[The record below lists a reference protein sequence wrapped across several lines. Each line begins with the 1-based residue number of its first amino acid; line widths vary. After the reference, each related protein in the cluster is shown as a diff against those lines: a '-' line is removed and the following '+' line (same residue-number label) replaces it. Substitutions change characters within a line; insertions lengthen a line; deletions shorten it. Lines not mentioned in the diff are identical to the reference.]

1 MTTYNHLFSIMF
13 AVVTKASCE
22 DENDWP
28 TSAEIF
34 DALEWRFENMGELE
48 IIEAVGE
55 PHDTYIQDED

>member
-28 TSAEIF
+28 TAEEIS
-34 DALEWRFENMGELE
+34 DGLERRFKNMGELE

-55 PHDTYIQDED
+55 PHDTYIEDED